1 METGHNKNVANFE
14 TVIIILTNLGAAYAP
29 PQALI
34 LLAALQQLHADA
46 QAALTEVDAAQA
58 AKTVAVDEAQ
68 AEFEDLQKYAV
79 NIKRQAEVEV
89 NDPAFTADLQTIINE
104 FHPPGRKTGLP
115 DDPLTPGI
123 DESKTS
129 ASQSQQSRDNQI
141 AYLADISALLKTNS
155 VYKALGTPYATTAID
170 AKITSLTAKNN
181 ALTAAVAALGTKI
194 DTRDTLLYTDQSGLT
209 DRVILIKKYVLLTF
223 GKDSAAYQQLSALE
237 FRKY

>member
-14 TVIIILTNLGAAYAP
+14 TVIIILTGLGAAYAP

-34 LLAALQQLHADA
+34 SLAALQQLHADA
-46 QAALTEVDAAQA
+46 QAALTEVDTAQA
-58 AKTVAVDEAQ
+58 EKTVAVDEAQ
-68 AEFEDLQKYAV
+68 AEFADLQKYVV

-89 NDPAFTADLQTIINE
+89 NDPAFTADLQTVINE

-115 DDPLTPGI
+115 DDPLTPDI

-155 VYKALGTPYATTAID
+155 VYKAIGTPYATTAID
-170 AKITSLTAKNN
+170 AKIASLTAKNN
-181 ALTAAVAALGTKI
+181 ALTAATAALGTKI